1 MLLTLGGTYLPVSTE
16 LDCSAPGWPR
26 GPGWLSVIW
35 ADGGWVGRG
44 NFLGVLFARSLD
56 FDFVTCP
63 CTKQELNRWPQ
74 SWRLRTCIA
83 TELGGV
89 PAILSLFLFRALEM
103 AAWRGSG
110 AQSHGSGGSA
120 R

>member
-1 MLLTLGGTYLPVSTE
+1 MLLTLGTYLSVSTE
-16 LDCSAPGWPR
+16 LDCSTPGWPR

-44 NFLGVLFARSLD
+44 SFLGVLFARSLD

-103 AAWRGSG
+103 APWRGSG